1 MRSEAEWAAEAKR
14 ILRAEMVRRGV
25 TYDELA
31 KKLAKIGVEQSPLKP
46 QNDDKPRP
54 LSRHVASSVLNRNE
68 MPVASHYRPGREWI
82 TVLFSR
88 PRARHSLE
96 IGRGWAHRARP
107 CTFCGSVRGTS
118 RKADASFTASSGKS
132 APKLNRSL
140 LNNSLSF

>member
-1 MRSEAEWAAEAKR
+1 MGCGGKESTSGRNGAAR
-14 ILRAEMVRRGV
+14 RHLRRTRKKACRDWCRAV
-25 TYDELA
+25 T
-31 KKLAKIGVEQSPLKP
+31 PKP